1 MKLIKI
7 EINPIDVV
15 LFRSERPFTAG
26 ETHIAKLGPLS
37 PTTFEG
43 AIKTKLLSAYCE
55 EKGIPIES
63 FQRKRRQ
70 SEEEFKDHLNKLV
83 KEHDDLEAILKVIGH
98 PLYGASP
105 EIRVIGCF
113 FSRSGTEY
121 FPLPNDIVKVKD
133 GNKNITRI
141 VPREAFPLIKWDH
154 QDLNLCLSDDSM
166 SVETAT
172 GFISSDKLKEY
183 LCGETIE
190 ADDIVQSDSIFC
202 IERRTGIKLKGKS
215 KTVEEG
221 LLYTAEFMRLRK
233 GWSFT
238 VWCQLSDEAIQ
249 KLRDY
254 VGKEFLVKLGGE
266 GRGAY
271 CETNYSSF
279 SFNSNFNIGD
289 LTNEINRNGRLK
301 IYFASPAY
309 CRGCIP
315 PTDLIERLLGDGN
328 LKLRLKAAL
337 PGKPLLI
344 GGYDVAKNVE
354 KPLRR
359 WVNAGAVFFYMI
371 ESGKLRDYSEF
382 PITYPDVLCVNPKND
397 KEVDLRCIFVGRW

>member
-1 MKLIKI
+1 LKLIKI
-7 EINPIDVV
+7 EINPIDLV
-15 LFRSERPFTAG
+15 LFRNERPFTAG
-26 ETHIAKLGPLS
+26 ETHIAKLGPIS
-37 PTTFEG
+37 PMTFEG
-43 AIKTKLLSAYCE
+43 AIKAKLLSAYCE
-55 EKGIPIES
+55 KEGVPIES
-63 FQRKRRQ
+63 FQRKRGQ

-83 KEHDDLEAILKVIGH
+83 EKHDDLKAILKVIGH
-98 PLYGASP
+98 PLYGTSP

-121 FPLPNDIVKVKD
+121 FPLPNDIVKVKG
-133 GNKNITRI
+133 GNKNITKV

-154 QDLNLCLSDDSM
+154 RDLNLCLSDDSM

-172 GFISSDKLKEY
+172 GFISSDKLKKY

-190 ADDIVQSDSIFC
+190 ADDTVQSDSIFC

-221 LLYTAEFMRLRK
+221 LLYTAEFMRLHK

-254 VGKEFLVKLGGE
+254 IGKEFLIRLGGE

-271 CETNYSSF
+271 CKTDYRDL
-279 SFNSNFNIGD
+279 SFNMDNLISEVNSDGK
-289 LTNEINRNGRLK
+289 LK

-309 CRGCIP
+309 CKECIP

-328 LKLRLKAAL
+328 LKLKLKAAL

-344 GGYDVAKNVE
+344 GGYDVARNVE
-354 KPLRR
+354 KLLRR
-359 WVNAGAVFFYMI
+359 WVNSGAVFFYEI
-371 ESGKLRDYSEF
+371 ESESGRVKDDLSL
-382 PITYPDVLCVNPKND
+382 PITYPEITSSRGLDTAQL
-397 KEVDLRCIFVGRW
+397 DLRCIFIGRW